1 MEEASLPLDE
11 LIIVALRRISQAVET
26 YSRFLLQ
33 EYGLTAPQIAAL
45 RAIER
50 HGALAPGQ
58 LADQLHVSAQ
68 TVAGI
73 VSRLE
78 QRELIARE
86 RDERDRRAFRLTIR
100 PEGGRLAATAPSLLS
115 DHFRR
120 ELGKLQDW
128 ERTQLLASLQRIA
141 SLMNAAEVPVEPF
154 LVHEAPPA
162 SDGTTAT

>member
-50 HGALAPGQ
+50 HAALGPSQ
-58 LADQLHVSAQ
+58 LAEQLHVSAQ

-73 VSRLE
+73 ISRLE
-78 QRELIARE
+78 QRELITRE
-86 RDERDRRAFRLTIR
+86 RDERDRRAFRLTVTA
-100 PEGGRLAATAPSLLS
+100 EGKRLAASAPSLLS

-120 ELGKLQDW
+120 ELGRLPDW

-141 SLMNAAEVPVEPF
+141 SLMNAAQVPVEPF
-154 LVHEAPPA
+154 LVHEPSPTSDRTAAP
-162 SDGTTAT
+162 

>member
-50 HGALAPGQ
+50 HAALGPSQ
-58 LADQLHVSAQ
+58 LAEQLHVSAQ

-73 VSRLE
+73 ISRLE
-78 QRELIARE
+78 QRELITRE
-86 RDERDRRAFRLTIR
+86 RDERDRRAFRLTVTA
-100 PEGGRLAATAPSLLS
+100 EGKRLAASAPSLLS

-120 ELGKLQDW
+120 ELGRLPDW

-141 SLMNAAEVPVEPF
+141 SLMNAAQVPVEPF
-154 LVHEAPPA
+154 LVHEPLPTV
-162 SDGTTAT
+162 DGTTAP